1 MCEGEGEGRCQHH
14 KDTHTHTRT
23 HTTHARAHT
32 HMRPSKNSSAL
43 HSKAQQ
49 TLWLARLVHVHN
61 SLLRQRPRCTVCC
74 QAYASKRM
82 CAHAQVKEA
91 HLLRDLAL
99 RQPLHCVSHGTAPA
113 MALRQPWH
121 CAWHFVSQGCLALR
135 QPWLPGTAW
144 HCVSH
149 VRPSQ
154 MEQGPKHSQ
163 ACPPEQRAVH
173 AHARLTR
180 PSTRKPACQ
189 SSEPCTH
196 KQDSI
201 GPSTC
206 KPACQSMKPCTHKQD
221 STGPRRPGAQAPP
234 PRTHQVPGDTAS
246 ATLVLGENDAA
257 PHARRLCV
265 WRLQGQHASG
275 NLREGLR
282 A

>member
-196 KQDSI
+196 KQDS
-201 GPSTC
+201 PV
-206 KPACQSMKPCTHKQD
+206 PALASLPVRAA
-221 STGPRRPGAQAPP
+221 SRV
-234 PRTHQVPGDTAS
+234 RTSRTQ
-246 ATLVLGENDAA
+246 
-257 PHARRLCV
+257 
-265 WRLQGQHASG
+265 
-275 NLREGLR
+275 
-282 A
+282 